1 MRTAA
6 LLRDLAQLISER
18 DRLNPNV
25 SRATVGWHL
34 AHAFKVVI
42 EVVKA
47 IEQPKETSYRWTLN
61 WSRMYVLT
69 FAHIPRG
76 SARSPKSV
84 VPRDDITE
92 AYLHQLFE
100 EAQKAVKRLEALPK
114 SAHWHHPYLGEM
126 NQRMTR
132 RFVYVHTR
140 HHEKIVGEVMGEGF

>member
-1 MRTAA
+1 MHTAA
-6 LLRDLAQLISER
+6 LLRDLAQLIPER

-34 AHAFKVVI
+34 AHAFKVVF

-47 IEQPKETSYRWTLN
+47 IEQPKETSFRWTLN

-69 FAHIPRG
+69 LAHIPRG

-84 VPRDDITE
+84 VPREDISE
-92 AYLHQLFE
+92 EYLHQLLHEAE
-100 EAQKAVKRLEALPK
+100 EALVRLEALPK
-114 SAHWHHPYLGEM
+114 SAHWPHPYLGQM

-140 HHEKIVGEVMGEGF
+140 HHGKIVREVVGGGS